1 LLEGRRGGEGGEGRV
16 PDPLR
21 VTLVVSAALLLS
33 ICAWCLV
40 LLARSVD
47 LRRDLDLRRGWIEEM
62 RQVRLVLERPAETLD
77 EAPGPQLDALRR
89 ASRRLAKD
97 ALANPAE
104 TPAVAD
110 AARRLGS
117 SLDALQAALDA
128 RDVEDEAS
136 TERVWDASFAALTA
150 STALEERIRSQV
162 DGLYRR
168 LDEHWRSLNRLLV
181 VCLALC
187 ASNLG
192 LLYLAYRR
200 RGQIE
205 SARDRALE
213 LASHDPL
220 TGLWNRDSILKMLRR
235 ELARAKRL
243 RTPLGVVLA
252 DIDDFQQINGLIGQD
267 HGDQV
272 LQEVA
277 WRVGSLVRPYDTL
290 GRFGGDSFLA
300 LLPTCDEIA
309 TRSVGERLR
318 RAVGDRDVE
327 YSLGR
332 LPVHLSVVVCAVDTS
347 EDIDADLLIH
357 RLQETLA
364 ALRRGGESGAFAA
377 LGDA

>member
-1 LLEGRRGGEGGEGRV
+1 MRRIAERV
-16 PDPLR
+16 AQPRGLAPR
-21 VTLVVSAALLLS
+21 VTLAVSAALLLA

-47 LRRDLDLRRGWIEEM
+47 LRSDLDLRRGWIEEM
-62 RQVRLVLERPAETLD
+62 RQVRLELERPAEKLD
-77 EAPGPQLDALRR
+77 EAPGPRLDALHS
-89 ASRRLAKD
+89 ASDRLAKD
-97 ALANPAE
+97 ALANA
-104 TPAVAD
+104 TSAPAVAD
-110 AARRLGS
+110 AAQRLGA
-117 SLDALQAALDA
+117 SLDVLQAALDA
-128 RDVEDEAS
+128 RTPEDDAS
-136 TERVWDASFAALTA
+136 KERVWDASFAALTA
-150 STALEERIRSQV
+150 STALEERIQSQV
-162 DGLYRR
+162 DGLYRS
-168 LDEHWRSLNRLLV
+168 LDEHWRSLNRLLL
-181 VCLALC
+181 VCLVLC

-300 LLPTCDEIA
+300 LLPTCDELA

-318 RAVGDRDVE
+318 RAVGDRA
-327 YSLGR
+327 R
-332 LPVHLSVVVCAVDTS
+332 KLSPPKRPRVS
-347 EDIDADLLIH
+347 
-357 RLQETLA
+357 
-364 ALRRGGESGAFAA
+364 
-377 LGDA
+377 

>member
-1 LLEGRRGGEGGEGRV
+1 
-16 PDPLR
+16 
-21 VTLVVSAALLLS
+21 
-33 ICAWCLV
+33 
-40 LLARSVD
+40 
-47 LRRDLDLRRGWIEEM
+47 
-62 RQVRLVLERPAETLD
+62 
-77 EAPGPQLDALRR
+77 
-89 ASRRLAKD
+89 
-97 ALANPAE
+97 
-104 TPAVAD
+104 
-110 AARRLGS
+110 
-117 SLDALQAALDA
+117 
-128 RDVEDEAS
+128 
-136 TERVWDASFAALTA
+136 
-150 STALEERIRSQV
+150 
-162 DGLYRR
+162 

-181 VCLALC
+181 VCLVLC

-192 LLYLAYRR
+192 LLFLAYRR

-300 LLPTCDEIA
+300 LLPTCDELA

-364 ALRRGGESGAFAA
+364 KIRRGGESGAFAA
-377 LGDA
+377 LGDT